1 MTAKLAKHVARAIAI
16 VILVGELSGTIALS
30 TKAPVKREA
39 IKLSSV
45 TQRREV
51 RYLCFNGFLQDV
63 ELLREWARWCQQ
75 SSLQPSDPS
84 VQEAG
89 ERVFE
94 QLDALPT
101 VIRGPFPQ
109 RFFFAVI
116 HNLERPEFGLILRI
130 NELQVPFVLN
140 GQIGR
145 VHTPFIPK
153 DEMFIGWFEVSTPPQ
168 GLSNASLV
176 LFEWAG
182 EVSRLLA
189 KDEEDIR
196 VNISIV
202 GRSLY
207 LGQGEPPLV
216 SEHRPPDSAFRSGAK
231 PPGGPTVPDPPQL
244 YVTLEKTPSEED
256 FKRGWSVTVSPGDPI
271 PVYLHLRALCLDD
284 SLHDYAI
291 SLFLEG
297 IQLPLAPEIEGK
309 VGHYRLRCDEEVHLS
324 VTLQAPSEPGRYR
337 LTASATMNPYHLMRR
352 STWEERIWSP
362 LSLNV
367 LDQPRYLVNVVPSE

>member
-1 MTAKLAKHVARAIAI
+1 MTATPSRHVAKAIAI
-16 VILVGELSGTIALS
+16 VLLVGALSGAIALS
-30 TKAPVKREA
+30 TKVPAKQEA
-39 IKLSSV
+39 IDRSSV
-45 TQRREV
+45 TPKQEV
-51 RYLCFNGFLQDV
+51 RYLCFNGFLRDM
-63 ELLREWARWCQQ
+63 ELLREWARWCRQ

-94 QLDALPT
+94 QLEALPT

-109 RFFFAVI
+109 RFFFAVV
-116 HNLERPEFGLILRI
+116 HNLERPEFGLILTI

-140 GQIGR
+140 GQLGQ

-153 DEMFIGWFEVSTPPQ
+153 DEVFIGWFEVPTPPQ
-168 GLSNASLV
+168 GLSNVSLV
-176 LFEWAG
+176 FFEWAG
-182 EVSRLLA
+182 EVSRPLA
-189 KDEEDIR
+189 EEEEDIQ
-196 VNISIV
+196 VEISIV

-207 LGQGEPPLV
+207 LGQGEPPSV
-216 SEHRPPDSAFRSGAK
+216 SEHRPPDSAFRSGTK

-244 YVTLEKTPSEED
+244 YVTLEETPSKED
-256 FKRGWSVTVSPGDPI
+256 FKRGWSVTVSPGDPL
-271 PVYLHLRALCLDD
+271 PVYLHLRALCLDEA
-284 SLHDYAI
+284 LHDYAV

-309 VGHYRLRCDEEVHLS
+309 VGHYRLRCDEEVHLP
-324 VTLQAPSEPGRYR
+324 VTLSAPSEPGRYR

-352 STWEERIWSP
+352 STLEERLWSP

-367 LDQPRYLVNVVPSE
+367 LGQPRYLVNVVPSE